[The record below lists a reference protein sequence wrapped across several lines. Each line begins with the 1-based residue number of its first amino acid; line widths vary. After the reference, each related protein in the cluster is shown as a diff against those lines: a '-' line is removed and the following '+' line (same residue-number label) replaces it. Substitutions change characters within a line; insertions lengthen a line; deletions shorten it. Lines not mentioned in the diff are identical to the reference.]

1 MQETGPTHE
10 LHVRAEG
17 LRVKM
22 VKVEE
27 DVRVVRDEV
36 GGMEG
41 RLGDRLLKVE
51 QSLHEVKSL
60 LEQFVASKTHP
71 QKD

>member
-1 MQETGPTHE
+1 MVGIF
-10 LHVRAEG
+10 L
-17 LRVKM
+17 KM

-51 QSLHEVKSL
+51 HAESS
-60 LEQFVASKTHP
+60 
-71 QKD
+71 